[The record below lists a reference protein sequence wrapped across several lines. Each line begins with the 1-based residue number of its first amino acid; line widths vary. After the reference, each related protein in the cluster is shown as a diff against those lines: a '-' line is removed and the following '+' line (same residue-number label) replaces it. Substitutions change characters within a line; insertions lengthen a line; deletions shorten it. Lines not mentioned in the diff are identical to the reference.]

1 MSAIPKSD
9 VPSAITI
16 PFYGETLYGDL
27 HQCANAYGTVLFI
40 HGSGSGRLSPRNR
53 DVASRLYA
61 SGFNTLLMDLLTDEE
76 AELDERTKEFRFD
89 IALLGG
95 RSAAIARWILQ
106 APTLKDLPIG
116 LFGASTGA
124 AAALIAA
131 AEMPEIRAVV
141 SRTGR
146 LDLAGE
152 SLHHVH
158 APTLLIVGG
167 NDHPVLELNRQAMG
181 HLRCVKRLD
190 VIPSA
195 PHLSEEP
202 GALPEVANLA
212 SDWFSTYLA
221 PEKKNEL
228 QPLGEAQVP
237 A

>member
-1 MSAIPKSD
+1 MSAISKSD
-9 VPSAITI
+9 VPIAITI
-16 PFYGETLYGDL
+16 PFYGETLHGEL
-27 HQCANAYGTVLFI
+27 HQCANAIGTVLFV
-40 HGSGSGRLSPRNR
+40 HGSGSSRVSPRNQE
-53 DVASRLYA
+53 VAASLHK
-61 SGFNTLLMDLLTDEE
+61 SGFNTLVVDLLTDEE

-95 RSAAIARWILQ
+95 RSAAISRWVLQ
-106 APTLKDLPIG
+106 EPKLKHVPMG
-116 LFGASTGA
+116 LFGTGTGA